1 MTDASITP
9 NERSTPRWL
18 NANTISEFGVLIAI
32 ILMIIGFSF
41 ASPFFFT
48 ASNFANIGR
57 QTTLLAISSF
67 AMTFVI
73 LSGEIDISIGAIA
86 SLSGVVIALLLAREL
101 PMIVAILAGLGVGGL
116 AGLVNGVI
124 TVKGRIPSFIV
135 TLGTLS
141 VIQGVAL
148 AMTNASTIVFSND
161 LYRDL
166 FARGAVF
173 GIPAPVIFALVLFLV
188 LNWILT
194 QTRFGANIYAVGG
207 DARTARLAGIPVDR
221 VKILVFMLS
230 GVLTATASLV
240 LTARVGN
247 GQPLGAQGLELDAI
261 AAVVL
266 GGTSFLGGRGAL
278 WRTVLGALLI
288 GVLNNGLTLISIAYW
303 PQLTVK
309 GAIIILA
316 VYIDYLTRRRSAT

>member
-1 MTDASITP
+1 MSDRALQQPTGGLLRYV
-9 NERSTPRWL
+9 NR
-18 NANTISEFGVLIAI
+18 NTISEFGVLIAI
-32 ILMIIGFSF
+32 ILLIIGFSF

-48 ASNFANIGR
+48 VSNFANIGR
-57 QTTLLAISSF
+57 QTTLLAITSF

-86 SLSGVVIALLLAREL
+86 SLSGVVIALLLREQF
-101 PMIVAILAGLGVGGL
+101 PMLLAILAGLTVGGL
-116 AGLVNGVI
+116 AGLLNGVI
-124 TVKGRIPSFIV
+124 TVKGKIPSFIV

-141 VIQGVAL
+141 VIQGTAL

-166 FARGAVF
+166 FARASLF
-173 GIPAPVIFALVLFLV
+173 GIPAPVIFAVVLFFV
-188 LNWILT
+188 LNWLLT
-194 QTRFGANIYAVGG
+194 STRFGSNIYAVGG
-207 DARTARLAGIPVDR
+207 GADTARLAGIPVDR
-221 VKILVFMLS
+221 VKILVFTLS
-230 GVLTATASLV
+230 GVLTAMASLV

-288 GVLNNGLTLISIAYW
+288 GVLNNGLTLVSIAYY
-303 PQLTVK
+303 PQLLVK
-309 GAIIILA
+309 GGIIILA
-316 VYIDYLTRRRSAT
+316 VYIDSLTRGQKS